1 MGTYDR
7 ADKSQ
12 RGGIVVSVA
21 DDGHPVTGASVSLYK
36 APAALKSSSK
46 FAAQEWQRGEDI
58 PVATLQTQDS
68 GEEGTAAIDG
78 LEPGL
83 YVVQYEHLPE
93 TPPECV
99 EVKRGC
105 VTNVCIELPL
115 GFSIE
120 SRYLTDECKEIPC
133 QVPRVGDQA
142 QLIPKYAR
150 LKAAPPD

>member
-21 DDGHPVTGASVSLYK
+21 DGRTPCDGASVSLYG
-36 APAALKSSSK
+36 ARSAEELLE
-46 FAAQEWQRGEDI
+46 FAAQEWQRGEESQSLLCRHRTAD
-58 PVATLQTQDS
+58 
-68 GEEGTAAIDG
+68 EEGTAAIDG

-83 YVVQYEHLPE
+83 YVVPYQHLPE

-105 VTNVCIELPL
+105 VTDVCIELPL
-115 GFSIE
+115 GSRIE
-120 SRYLTDECKEIPC
+120 SRYLD
-133 QVPRVGDQA
+133 R
-142 QLIPKYAR
+142 
-150 LKAAPPD
+150 